1 MQTAPPKARSKSIKI
16 FLLPLTLACLW
27 CLSTSSVH
35 AMERIGRLGV
45 GFANQ
50 MANSLPS
57 ISFKLQ
63 KSKAFAFGGQ
73 LGYSN
78 DDNGGGTAAAVKIYR
93 NFFDEPHLVFF
104 GSVLGGLVSQKTN
117 GQSESGFQADL
128 TLGSEFSFPGLESVG
143 FSFEFGVS
151 FNKINDF
158 VVETVG
164 NNFIVSAVHF
174 YL

>member
-1 MQTAPPKARSKSIKI
+1 
-16 FLLPLTLACLW
+16 
-27 CLSTSSVH
+27 
-35 AMERIGRLGV
+35 MERIGRLGV

-73 LGYSN
+73 IGYSN
-78 DDNGGGTAAAVKIYR
+78 SDNGGGSAAAIKIYR

-104 GSVLGGLVSQKTN
+104 GSVLGGLINQKTN
-117 GQSESGFQADL
+117 GVSESGFQADV
-128 TLGSEFSFPGLESVG
+128 TLGSEFSFPGLESLG
-143 FSFEFGVS
+143 FSLEFGVS
-151 FNKINDF
+151 FNKVNDF
-158 VVETVG
+158 VIETVG
-164 NNFIVSAVHF
+164 NNFVVSAVHF